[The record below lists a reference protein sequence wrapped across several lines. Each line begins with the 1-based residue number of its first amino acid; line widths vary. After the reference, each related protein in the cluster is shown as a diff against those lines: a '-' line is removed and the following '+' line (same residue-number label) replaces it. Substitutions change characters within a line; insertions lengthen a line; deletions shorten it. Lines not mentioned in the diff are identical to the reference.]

1 LGAGSGAVGEVINLP
16 VGPGNISGHRV
27 VAQWVIPPEYLRSEL
42 KSSELVSVIAEIIG
56 DSMSPTYFPGDRVII
71 DLSQTKMTTDTVY
84 AISDGLTEPQIKRLQ
99 RVPFSDPPQVI
110 IISDNPN
117 LERFTVDLERITI
130 IGRIVGHI
138 ARK

>member
-1 LGAGSGAVGEVINLP
+1 
-16 VGPGNISGHRV
+16 
-27 VAQWVIPPEYLRSEL
+27 
-42 KSSELVSVIAEIIG
+42 
-56 DSMSPTYFPGDRVII
+56 
-71 DLSQTKMTTDTVY
+71 
-84 AISDGLTEPQIKRLQ
+84 LQ